1 MPISLAL
8 LYFFGGS
15 VYLIMGGDLLVRG
28 AVGLSR
34 KLGIPEMV
42 VGLTVVALGT
52 SAPELVVSVR
62 AALTGFPEVA
72 IANVVG
78 SNTANALLVVGLP
91 ALLWTL
97 SSDQPGV
104 ERDGIAMMIASA
116 AFVALCFVGPLDRV
130 DGLLLLLGLGLFA
143 LYVLRSPTLKA
154 AWSSQTG
161 ELPRILGLPSK
172 PLMIA
177 TFLLLGI
184 VWLPLGAELLLRGAV
199 GVGERLGLSN
209 AVIGLTMVAL
219 STSLPELTT
228 SLIAA
233 FKREADVAVGNVLGS
248 NVLNLLA
255 IMGAA
260 AVVSPTPIPIPPRFP
275 SLDLPVMLL
284 ASLALTVVI
293 ARRHRISRP
302 VGGLF
307 LLGYLVYVVS
317 IFRPSG

>member
-97 SSDQPGV
+97 SSDQRGV
-104 ERDGIAMMIASA
+104 ERDGIAMMIVSA
-116 AFVALCFVGPLDRV
+116 AFVALCFFGPLGRV

-143 LYVLRSPTLKA
+143 LYVLRSPALKA

-177 TFLLLGI
+177 TFLVLGV
-184 VWLPLGAELLLRGAV
+184 VWLPMGAELLLRGAV
-199 GVGERLGLSN
+199 GVAERLEISN

-255 IMGAA
+255 IMGTA
-260 AVVSPTPIPIPPRFP
+260 AVVSPAPLPIPARFP

-317 IFRPSG
+317 LFRTSG